1 MYPYRRYRIRH
12 WIRIGIAAA
21 AGLLLATAIGL
32 VIEVG
37 TGPHTEPA
45 YTPPTVPN
53 LFSGYGTTPSPAAP
67 SPTASAVQPELSGPL
82 QLIQG
87 QGLINGV
94 YLGYPHST
102 QGAVSAAG
110 QFATQLGSTLDP
122 DRVASI
128 IRMTADPSYPQG
140 PQDFAQGMVSTRRD
154 LGLPASGPVP
164 DGASLVLEPVE
175 YQVRDVTPDQ
185 VTVLLLSDLVI
196 TLPAQG
202 TQTRIAVYPLRM
214 HWAQDDWKILA
225 PGNASYLKLAA
236 EPGSPQAAS
245 DGWQEL
251 TP

>member
-1 MYPYRRYRIRH
+1 MYPHRSYRVRH
-12 WIRIGIAAA
+12 WIRIGIGAAV
-21 AGLLLATAIGL
+21 GLLAAVAIGL

-37 TGPHTEPA
+37 TGPHPA
-45 YTPPTVPN
+45 PDDTPPTVPN
-53 LFSGYGTTPSPAAP
+53 LFSGYGTIPSPAP
-67 SPTASAVQPELSGPL
+67 SATQPALSGPL
-82 QLIQG
+82 PLIQG
-87 QGLINGV
+87 RELVNGV

-102 QGAVSAAG
+102 QGAVSAAD

-122 DRVASI
+122 DRVAAVM
-128 IRMTADPSYPQG
+128 RMTADPSYPQG
-140 PQDFAQGMVSTRRD
+140 PQAFAQGMISTRQG

-164 DGASLVLEPVE
+164 DGASLVLEPVQ

-185 VTVLLLSDLVI
+185 VTVLLLSDFVI

-202 TQTRIAVYPLRM
+202 TQTRIAVYPLSM

-225 PGNASYLKLAA
+225 PGSTSYVKLAA

>member
-1 MYPYRRYRIRH
+1 MYPYRRYRVRH
-12 WIRIGIAAA
+12 WIRIGIGAAVT
-21 AGLLLATAIGL
+21 LLAAVAIGL

-37 TGPHTEPA
+37 TGPHPA
-45 YTPPTVPN
+45 PKYTPPAVPN
-53 LFSGYGTTPSPAAP
+53 LFSGYGTTPSPTPRAMP
-67 SPTASAVQPELSGPL
+67 SQPALSGPL

-87 QGLINGV
+87 RELVNGV

-102 QGAVSAAG
+102 QGAVSAAD

-122 DRVASI
+122 DRVAAVM
-128 IRMTADPSYPQG
+128 RMTADPSYPQG
-140 PQDFAQGMVSTRRD
+140 PQDFAQGMVSTRQG

-175 YQVRDVTPDQ
+175 YQVRDVTPDH
-185 VTVLLLSDLVI
+185 VTVLLLSDFQVF
-196 TLPAQG
+196 LPAQG
-202 TQTRIAVYPLRM
+202 TQSQVGVYPLRM

-225 PGNASYLKLAA
+225 PGNTSYLKLAA

>member
-12 WIRIGIAAA
+12 WIKIGIGAAIA
-21 AGLLLATAIGL
+21 LLAAVAIGL

-37 TGPHTEPA
+37 TGPHRTPA

-53 LFSGYGTTPSPAAP
+53 LFSGYGATPSPTVSAAEP
-67 SPTASAVQPELSGPL
+67 APAQPALSGPMQVIPGRVL
-82 QLIQG
+82 V
-87 QGLINGV
+87 NGV

-102 QGAVSAAG
+102 EGAVSAAD

-122 DRVASI
+122 DRVAAVM
-128 IRMTADPSYPQG
+128 RMTGDPSYPQG
-140 PQDFAQGMVSTRRD
+140 PQDFAQGLVSTRQG
-154 LGLPASGPVP
+154 LGIPASGPVA
-164 DGASLVLEPVE
+164 DGTSLVLEPVE
-175 YQVRDVTPDQ
+175 YQVRDVTADQ
-185 VTVLLLSDLVI
+185 VSVLLLSDLVI

-225 PGNASYLKLAA
+225 PDNASYLKLAA

>member
-1 MYPYRRYRIRH
+1 MYPYRRHRVRH
-12 WIRIGIAAA
+12 WIKIAIGGAVV
-21 AGLLLATAIGL
+21 LLAAVAIGL

-37 TGPHTEPA
+37 TDPHPA
-45 YTPPTVPN
+45 PGYTPPTVPN
-53 LFSGYGTTPSPAAP
+53 LFSGYGITPSPTP
-67 SPTASAVQPELSGPL
+67 STTEPAQPALSGPL

-87 QGLINGV
+87 QELVNGV

-102 QGAVSAAG
+102 QGAVSAAD

-122 DRVASI
+122 DRVAAVM
-128 IRMTADPSYPQG
+128 RMTADPSYPQG
-140 PQDFAQGMVSTRRD
+140 PQDFGQGMTSTRQA

-175 YQVRDVTPDQ
+175 YQLRDVTPDQ
-185 VTVLLLSDLVI
+185 VTVLLLSDFVT
-196 TLPAQG
+196 TLPDQG
-202 TQTRIAVYPLRM
+202 TQTRVGVYPLRM

-225 PGNASYLKLAA
+225 PDNASYLKLAV
-236 EPGSPQAAS
+236 EPGSTEAAS